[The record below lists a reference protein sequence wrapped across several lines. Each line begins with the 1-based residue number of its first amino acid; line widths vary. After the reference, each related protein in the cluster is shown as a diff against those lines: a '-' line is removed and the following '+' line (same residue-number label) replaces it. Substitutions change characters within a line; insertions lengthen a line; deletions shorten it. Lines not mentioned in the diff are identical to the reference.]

1 MRENEKNAP
10 RCGGC
15 RYFIQHYRRDADGT
29 YAPINCGHCVRS
41 RVRQRKNAGKACAD
55 YAPSGEFEMEGKR
68 VRQVSSNIEEELL
81 LRLRDIAARERRT
94 VSGQI
99 RVLIRDFV
107 QAYGD
112 PAAKT
117 APPRGNA
124 GR

>member
-1 MRENEKNAP
+1 MRENEKDAP

-29 YAPINCGHCVRS
+29 YARINCGHCVHS

-55 YAPSGEFEMEGKR
+55 YAPSEEIGKGGER

-117 APPRGNA
+117 ALRRGNA
-124 GR
+124 GQ